1 MEFIAKNKKTGQKT
15 DLFFI
20 IYGIP
25 VVPCC
30 WPEPMRRYYQMW
42 SLLICKKYIW
52 HLPDFSQSYQN
63 WKFGIATRGSTGSE
77 NEYD

>member
-25 VVPCC
+25 VAPG
-30 WPEPMRRYYQMW
+30 WPE
-42 SLLICKKYIW
+42 
-52 HLPDFSQSYQN
+52 
-63 WKFGIATRGSTGSE
+63 
-77 NEYD
+77 